1 MRILMFGRGTI
12 ATIYGH
18 ALQAAGHHVEFYV
31 RPGRAAVYGDSVQ
44 VDLIDARRTPLG
56 RRIQQTVPIRL
67 RESLDAGDGF
77 DLVVLSVAHNRLPD
91 AAAFLA
97 SRVGDATVLVLGNL
111 WVEPLT
117 AITPLPAIQVIF
129 GFPMA
134 GGGFGDDNV
143 LHGGLLRTVILGT
156 AGTSPRSRELAVQTA
171 FRQAGFHIQ
180 EETNMREW
188 LWLHFISDVG
198 MHAQGHLHGGLA
210 NMIGNRQAL
219 REAFL
224 ISRELLPL
232 LHARGVDLR
241 PLRGAL
247 LPYRLPGLV
256 AATVAWATAH
266 VPIAQASLAAHT
278 DPDAAEPRAVLRDA
292 LQEARRLGVPTPRL
306 EAALAQPRRP
316 AAS

>member
-18 ALQAAGHHVEFYV
+18 ALQAAGHDVEFYV
-31 RPGRAAVYGDSVQ
+31 RPGRAAVYGDSVR

-56 RRIQQTVPIRL
+56 RRVQQTVPIRL

-77 DLVVLSVAHNRLPD
+77 DLVVLSVAHDRLPD

-97 SRVGDATVLVLGNL
+97 PRVGDATVLVLCNL
-111 WVEPLT
+111 WAEPLA
-117 AITPLPAIQVIF
+117 AITPLPATQVMF

-156 AGTSPRSRELAVQTA
+156 AGSSPRSRELAVQAT
-171 FRQAGFHIQ
+171 FRQAGFHIR
-180 EETNMREW
+180 EEANMREW

-210 NMIGNRQAL
+210 NLIGNSRAL
-219 REAFL
+219 REAL
-224 ISRELLPL
+224 LTSRELLPVL
-232 LHARGVDLR
+232 QARGVDLR
-241 PLRGAL
+241 RHRGAL
-247 LPYRLPGLV
+247 LAYRLPGLV
-256 AATVAWATAH
+256 AAIVAWTTAH
-266 VPIAQASLAAHT
+266 VPIAQESLAAHT

-292 LQEARRLGVPTPRL
+292 LEEARRLGVATPRL
-306 EAALAQPRRP
+306 EAALTQPRRP
-316 AAS
+316 AAR